1 MYNCGNASF
10 SSQGEIDVK
19 RRELLDFSKSNEDG
33 DKEKRKKLKS
43 YEVETDT
50 GIHSLEQ

>member
-1 MYNCGNASF
+1 MYNCCNASF

-19 RRELLDFSKSNEDG
+19 RRELLDFWKSNEDG

>member
-10 SSQGEIDVK
+10 PSQEEIDVK